1 MLVQIM
7 SDFEISHDQIF
18 AIVSDNAANMI
29 KTVSLFNQESGEREA
44 GTDTSLA
51 PNEDSPDEPDED
63 APDGESEDEDGD
75 AADAHNEDGDAADG
89 DMPDLRAA
97 VSAAPPTASH
107 MRCAAHTL
115 QLAVRD
121 GIKSVSTLL
130 AGARSVV
137 KKLRTPHL
145 VAVIKRRGALS
156 PILDN
161 ETRWSSTG
169 RMLTRLLELRP
180 VVEDLGAAN
189 PQLHLSNDKWQQLQ
203 SLADALV
210 EPTATMAR
218 LQAAEL
224 TPGLF
229 LKEWKLLKRKLEA
242 NGTRLAA
249 AIAAAMDRR
258 QGRLFE
264 CDLFLGAV
272 YVDLRYRLLLDE
284 ADLNYAERVFNRI
297 VERESQIR
305 CPETSHGEGSGEP
318 GSQQTARAAN
328 DGTGNNAS
336 STSSEDE
343 LEQALDRL
351 QQRRRLTDAELTST
365 LREDLEKVRHLPRV
379 KSKDAFEAICSSFPS
394 QGGGGRLALMDHAL
408 TRSVIGRIIMCLFCG
423 DPYSVENVVGAILS
437 NQTCQTHQQSSVI
450 LDTFLGELALE
461 PLY

>member
-1 MLVQIM
+1 
-7 SDFEISHDQIF
+7 
-18 AIVSDNAANMI
+18 
-29 KTVSLFNQESGEREA
+29 
-44 GTDTSLA
+44 
-51 PNEDSPDEPDED
+51 
-63 APDGESEDEDGD
+63 
-75 AADAHNEDGDAADG
+75 
-89 DMPDLRAA
+89 
-97 VSAAPPTASH
+97 
-107 MRCAAHTL
+107 
-115 QLAVRD
+115 
-121 GIKSVSTLL
+121 
-130 AGARSVV
+130 
-137 KKLRTPHL
+137 
-145 VAVIKRRGALS
+145 
-156 PILDN
+156 
-161 ETRWSSTG
+161 
-169 RMLTRLLELRP
+169 MLTRLLELRP

-318 GSQQTARAAN
+318 GSQQTAGAAN

-351 QQRRRLTDAELTST
+351 QQRRRLTDAA
-365 LREDLEKVRHLPRV
+365 LRP
-379 KSKDAFEAICSSFPS
+379 
-394 QGGGGRLALMDHAL
+394 
-408 TRSVIGRIIMCLFCG
+408 
-423 DPYSVENVVGAILS
+423 
-437 NQTCQTHQQSSVI
+437 
-450 LDTFLGELALE
+450 
-461 PLY
+461 